1 MSNPR
6 IFHLNFVGDVM
17 LGRLVDQLFPQHVD
31 NPSESRLVASFVAR
45 NPHLRNYNPASP
57 WGSTLP
63 LFHAADLNI
72 INLETAITVHNVLW
86 PHKAFNYRMH
96 PANVAALKEARVDYA
111 SLANNHSLDFSPE
124 GLIETAWTLRK
135 ARIAFAGAGE
145 TTDEAFRPAVLCLP
159 RREFKHSS
167 SNREQDGTSAQGAT
181 SSHEHHDDSKG
192 SSDHNNNNNK
202 RSKNECPDTSHTIH
216 IYSAAD
222 HPRDWAAVPTFH
234 FIDYTAKTFK
244 RLKDRLTSYS
254 SSSSSSSSNDADEPS
269 LKIFSVHWGP
279 NYAWQPHESTIRSLA
294 HFLIDECGV
303 DIVHGHSS
311 HHIQGVEKYKNKLI
325 IYGCGDFVDDYA
337 LNKEFRNDLG
347 AVWRVVVRE
356 RSDSSFASSSSSSL
370 RHNQGGKKRAG
381 LELVRLEIFPTRCD
395 LFQAML
401 LDKDDRDH
409 VWVREKIR
417 KLSADLGTKVRE
429 DLGEEGQVI
438 VDLEG

>member
-31 NPSESRLVASFVAR
+31 SPSESRLVASFISS
-45 NPHLRNYNPASP
+45 NPHLRNYTPASP

-72 INLETAITVHNVLW
+72 INLETAITIHNVAW
-86 PHKAFNYRMH
+86 PHKTFNYRMH
-96 PANVAALKEARVDYA
+96 PANAAALKEARVDYA
-111 SLANNHSLDFSPE
+111 SLANNHTLDFSTE
-124 GLIETAWTLRK
+124 GLIETVWTLRK

-159 RREFKHSS
+159 RRQYRYTA
-167 SNREQDGTSAQGAT
+167 SNGEGDQTSAQGAT
-181 SSHEHHDDSKG
+181 TGHSSKYG
-192 SSDHNNNNNK
+192 NSS
-202 RSKNECPDTSHTIH
+202 SAGECPETSHTIH
-216 IYSAAD
+216 VYSAAD
-222 HPRDWAAVPTFH
+222 HPRDWASVPTFH
-234 FIDYTAKTFK
+234 FIDYTARTFK
-244 RLKDRLTSYS
+244 KLKGLLTNPS
-254 SSSSSSSSNDADEPS
+254 SSHSSSGEKQEEKPS

-279 NYAWQPHESTIRSLA
+279 NYAWHPHGSTIRSLA

-311 HHIQGVEKYKNKLI
+311 HHIQGVERYKNKLI
-325 IYGCGDFVDDYA
+325 IYGCGDFIDDYA
-337 LNKEFRNDLG
+337 LNEEFRNDLG

-356 RSDSSFASSSSSSL
+356 GSGSGSGFGSLISHLHDSDAK
-370 RHNQGGKKRAG
+370 QGKKKGAG

-395 LFQAML
+395 RFQAML
-401 LDKDDRDH
+401 LDREDRDH
-409 VWVREKIR
+409 AWVREKIR
-417 KLSADLGTKVRE
+417 MLSADLGTRVRQE
-429 DLGEEGQVI
+429 LGEEGQVI

>member
-31 NPSESRLVASFVAR
+31 NPSESRLVASFVSR
-45 NPHLRNYNPASP
+45 NPHLRNYSPASP

-63 LFHAADLNI
+63 LFHAADLNL
-72 INLETAITVHNVLW
+72 INLETSVTVHNVPW

-96 PANVAALKEARVDYA
+96 PANVAALKEARIDYA
-111 SLANNHSLDFSPE
+111 SLANNHTLDFSTE
-124 GLIETAWTLRK
+124 GLIETVWTLRK

-159 RREFKHSS
+159 RRQFRHSA
-167 SNREQDGTSAQGAT
+167 SNGERDQTSAQGAT
-181 SSHEHHDDSKG
+181 TGHSSKYSN
-192 SSDHNNNNNK
+192 SSVG
-202 RSKNECPDTSHTIH
+202 ECPEHTIH
-216 IYSAAD
+216 VYSAAD
-222 HPRDWAAVPTFH
+222 HPRDWASVPTFH
-234 FIDYTAKTFK
+234 FVDYTAKTFR
-244 RLKDRLTSYS
+244 RLKSLLTPS
-254 SSSSSSSSNDADEPS
+254 SSSSSSSSGEGKGKENEKAPPS

-279 NYAWQPHESTIRSLA
+279 NYAWHPHGSTIRSLA

-311 HHIQGVEKYKNKLI
+311 HHIQGVERYKNKLI

-356 RSDSSFASSSSSSL
+356 GEGESSSSGSHSFVSRL
-370 RHNQGGKKRAG
+370 HDSRGKKGEKGTG

-395 LFQAML
+395 QFQAML
-401 LDKDDRDH
+401 LDREDRDH
-409 VWVREKIR
+409 VWVREKITT
-417 KLSADLGTKVRE
+417 LSADLGTKVRQE
-429 DLGEEGQVI
+429 LGEEGQIV

>member
-45 NPHLRNYNPASP
+45 NPHLRNYTRASP
-57 WGSTLP
+57 WGSALP

-96 PANVAALKEARVDYA
+96 PANVAALNEARVDYA
-111 SLANNHSLDFSPE
+111 SLANNHTLDFSTE
-124 GLIETAWTLRK
+124 GLIETVWTLRK

-159 RREFKHSS
+159 RREFKYSA

-181 SSHEHHDDSKG
+181 SSHEDHHDSKDS
-192 SSDHNNNNNK
+192 NNNK
-202 RSKNECPDTSHTIH
+202 DRNKTECPDTSHTIH

-222 HPRDWAAVPTFH
+222 HPRDWASVPTFH
-234 FIDYTAKTFK
+234 FIDYTTKTFK
-244 RLKDRLTSYS
+244 SLKKLLTS
-254 SSSSSSSSNDADEPS
+254 SSSSSSDDGDKPS

-279 NYAWQPHESTIRSLA
+279 NYAWKPDESTIRSLA
-294 HFLIDECGV
+294 HFLIDECDV

-311 HHIQGVEKYKNKLI
+311 HHVQGVEEYKKKLI

-356 RSDSSFASSSSSSL
+356 CDGSSASSSSS
-370 RHNQGGKKRAG
+370 RHNQDGKKRKG
-381 LELVRLEIFPTRCD
+381 LELLRLEIFPTRCD
-395 LFQAML
+395 MFQAML

-417 KLSADLGTKVRE
+417 RLSADLGTKVRE